1 MAEDKTNGF
10 DLEEILAEQRE
21 SDRRKA
27 EETAETDSPEFDAGS
42 QDEFPQEQYPEQY
55 DEEYEQAPESH
66 TAQPEPQSGA
76 EDLNRYATG
85 GVDLPEDAPRQ
96 EYYEEELPEDKPK
109 KKKGG
114 FFGRKKKKKKRT
126 PDFDES
132 DDMYYGIQIK
142 PIDEYRKGFNS
153 ATGELDIG
161 ADTYAALFDDSKKAI
176 DDEVEKNFEQLRRER
191 RSRVAEAVQSAGV
204 DQSEIE
210 EELGFVAPMPVS
222 SFGADP
228 YTRQH
233 GVGVEGSKTDEELPE
248 FQKAQLQS
256 IEKKEQTM
264 EIKLNVLN
272 DTIELQ
278 RTREDSPVTEETVEK
293 ILEQAPPVPEEE
305 FVEKEPVSL
314 SEEPGEAVTE
324 PAAAVRQETAVH
336 HTPAE
341 QPAEEEALQQTAVQ
355 QKQQPVSQSTLSDTI
370 IEGRPV
376 PQVPTVS
383 SIYEYRARGIPTHII
398 NADILQ
404 SALLSEAQEIEK
416 TRQMEQAQIEKQQ
429 RRTKPRPVPQ
439 AVQDDEYENVRI
451 NTIEDMEQES
461 IEDYTGPEDAKS
473 ISTELRGDMHDLTMR
488 MMITGACTV
497 ILTLINLIFGGTFA
511 AAEEIGSSP
520 VIYIALTLVF
530 LAAAI
535 AVCFKTIVNGLKALF
550 MFNANSDS
558 GVAIAAVGV
567 VVQTLSGL
575 FFTDDIAR
583 GSLHLYAVILTAVLF
598 ANAAGKLTMIRRI
611 HSNFRFITSREQKY
625 AVQGYDDYN
634 TALKM
639 TKDVVAEKPLI
650 AYQSRT
656 GFLKRFLEFSYK
668 ADPAETASQ
677 MIAPIG
683 LISSL
688 VLCIACLLITSSVP
702 AALSALSAALLACV
716 AISNML
722 AVNLPV
728 SRLTKRARR
737 AGAMIVG
744 YEGVEEL
751 GNTNAIMVDANE
763 LFPKGT
769 VVLNGIKTY
778 GDRMTV
784 QDVVLA
790 ASALVNEVGGP
801 LSGVFEQVITENED
815 ALPEVE
821 SYKYED
827 GKGISGHVDGQ
838 RIYIGN
844 RSLLINHRIDPPAQE
859 DETQYSNGNRQVV
872 YIAADKQVIA
882 MMIITYS
889 ADRRRKNELQRL
901 EENGVSV
908 VVYTTDP
915 NVTGPMVAKLFDI
928 DSNSV
933 TVLDDELG
941 KVCKGLTEREAPR
954 SDALVATK
962 GRVESMMNVVSLCV
976 SSKRQINLIV
986 ALQTGAVILGFLLV
1000 AFMACFSAINQLS
1013 SFTLF
1018 VFELVCMLLIIF
1030 IPKIRRS

>member
-1 MAEDKTNGF
+1 MGEDKTNGF

-27 EETAETDSPEFDAGS
+27 EQSAEPDSHAFDTGMDDTFS
-42 QDEFPQEQYPEQY
+42 QKQY
-55 DEEYEQAPESH
+55 EEYEKVPKSRDARPGP
-66 TAQPEPQSGA
+66 QPGA
-76 EDLNRYATG
+76 EDLNQYAPGSTE
-85 GVDLPEDAPRQ
+85 LPPEEPAQD
-96 EYYEEELPEDKPK
+96 YYEEEPPEEKPK
-109 KKKGG
+109 KKIGDL
-114 FFGRKKKKKKRT
+114 FSRKKKKKKRA

-142 PIDEYRKGFNS
+142 PIDEYRKGYN
-153 ATGELDIG
+153 AVTGELDMET
-161 ADTYAALFDDSKKAI
+161 DTYASLFDDSKKAI

-191 RSRVAEAVQSAGV
+191 RSRVTEAVQSAGM
-204 DQSEIE
+204 DESEIE
-210 EELGFVAPMPVS
+210 EELGFVASMPVTP
-222 SFGADP
+222 FGADP

-233 GVGVEGSKTDEELPE
+233 GVGVEGSKTDKELPE
-248 FQKAQLQS
+248 FQKAQLSS
-256 IEKKEQTM
+256 IEKKDQTM

-272 DTIELQ
+272 DTLELQ
-278 RTREDSPVTEETVEK
+278 KTHGDSPVTEETVHQV
-293 ILEQAPPVPEEE
+293 LEQAPPVTEEE
-305 FVEKEPVSL
+305 FFSEEAVSPPAEPEEPAPTEQQETTGFQSSAEKPVRSRQSNPVSASQTNKKPAP
-314 SEEPGEAVTE
+314 SEN
-324 PAAAVRQETAVH
+324 
-336 HTPAE
+336 
-341 QPAEEEALQQTAVQ
+341 
-355 QKQQPVSQSTLSDTI
+355 TLSDTI

-376 PQVPTVS
+376 AQIPSVS
-383 SIYEYRARGIPTHII
+383 SIYEYRERGIPTHII

-404 SALLSEAQEIEK
+404 SALLSEARDIEK
-416 TRQMEQAQIEKQQ
+416 TKQLEQEQIEKQQ
-429 RRTKPRPVPQ
+429 RRIKPRPVPQ
-439 AVQDDEYENVRI
+439 VVQDDEYENIRI

-473 ISTELRGDMHDLTMR
+473 ISNELRGDMHDLTMR

-497 ILTLINLIFGGTFA
+497 ILTLINLIFSGTFA
-511 AAEEIGSSP
+511 SADEIGSAP

-567 VVQTLSGL
+567 VVQTLAGL
-575 FFTDDIAR
+575 FFTEDIAK
-583 GSLHLYAVILTAVLF
+583 GSLHLYAVMLTVILF

-625 AVQGYDDYN
+625 AVQSYDDYN

-639 TKDVVAEKPLI
+639 AKDVVAEKPLI

-688 VLCIACLLITSSVP
+688 VLCIACLLLTSSVP
-702 AALSALSAALLACV
+702 AALSALAAALLASV
-716 AISNML
+716 SISNML
-722 AVNLPV
+722 AVNLPI

-751 GNTNAIMVDANE
+751 GNVNAIMVDANE
-763 LFPKGT
+763 LFPRGT

-778 GDRMTV
+778 GDRTTV
-784 QDVVLA
+784 QDVILA

-801 LSGVFEQVITENED
+801 LSGVFEQVINENED

-821 SYKYED
+821 KYKYED
-827 GKGISGHVDGQ
+827 GKGISGYVDGQ

-844 RSLLINHRIDPPAQE
+844 RTLLINHRIDPPAQE

-872 YIAADKQVIA
+872 YIAADMQVIA

-908 VVYTTDP
+908 IVHTTDP
-915 NVTGPMVAKLFDI
+915 NVTAPMVSKLFDI
-928 DSNSV
+928 DNNSV
-933 TVLDDELG
+933 TVLDGELG
-941 KVCKGLTEREAPR
+941 KVCKDLTEREIPR

-976 SSKRQINLIV
+976 SSKRQMNLIV

-1000 AFMACFSAINQLS
+1000 AFMACFGAMHQLS

-1018 VFELVCMLLIIF
+1018 AFELICMLLIIF
-1030 IPKIRRS
+1030 IPKMTRS

>member
-1 MAEDKTNGF
+1 MGEDKTNGF

-27 EETAETDSPEFDAGS
+27 EQNNEPDPYEFDTGIE
-42 QDEFPQEQYPEQY
+42 DEYPQEQY
-55 DEEYEQAPESH
+55 EEYETERESDAVQA
-66 TAQPEPQSGA
+66 EPSDSE
-76 EDLNRYATG
+76 EDLGLYATG
-85 GVDLPEDAPRQ
+85 KTELPAENPPQD
-96 EYYEEELPEDKPK
+96 YYEDEPPEDKPK

-114 FFGRKKKKKKRT
+114 FFGRKKKKKKRA

-142 PIDEYRKGFNS
+142 PIDEYRKGFN
-153 ATGELDIG
+153 AVTGELDVE

-191 RSRVAEAVQSAGV
+191 RSRVAEAVQSVGL
-204 DQSEIE
+204 DESEIE

-233 GVGVEGSKTDEELPE
+233 GVGVEGAKTDEDLPE
-248 FQKAQLQS
+248 FQKAQLSS
-256 IEKKEQTM
+256 IENKDQTM
-264 EIKLNVLN
+264 DIKLNVLG
-272 DTIELQ
+272 DTFELQ
-278 RTREDSPVTEETVEK
+278 KPRSDSPVTEETVQK
-293 ILEQAPPVPEEE
+293 VLEQAPPVPEEDLME
-305 FVEKEPVSL
+305 DQVIASMEDPEEPVL
-314 SEEPGEAVTE
+314 E
-324 PAAAVRQETAVH
+324 PAAAEQQETPHFEAPEMHSEKPASIPAVA
-336 HTPAE
+336 AE
-341 QPAEEEALQQTAVQ
+341 QNQQG
-355 QKQQPVSQSTLSDTI
+355 PDENTLSDTI

-376 PQVPTVS
+376 PQIPSIS
-383 SIYEYRARGIPTHII
+383 SIYEYRNRGIPTHII

-416 TRQMEQAQIEKQQ
+416 TKQLEQAQIEKQQ
-429 RRTKPRPVPQ
+429 HRAAKTRQIPQ
-439 AVQDDEYENVRI
+439 ISAEDEYENVRI

-497 ILTLINLIFGGTFA
+497 ILTLINMIFGGTFA
-511 AAEEIGSSP
+511 SADEIGSAP

-530 LAAAI
+530 LAASI

-567 VVQTLSGL
+567 VIQTLSGL
-575 FFTDDIAR
+575 FFTEDIVK
-583 GSLHLYAVILTAVLF
+583 GNLHLYAVMLTVVLF

-611 HSNFRFITSREQKY
+611 HSNFRFVTSREQKY
-625 AVQGYDDYN
+625 AVQSYDDYN

-639 TKDVVAEKPLI
+639 TKDVTAEKPLI

-677 MIAPIG
+677 MVAPIG

-688 VLCIACLLITSSVP
+688 VLCIACMLLTSSVP
-702 AALSALSAALLACV
+702 AALSALAAALLASV

-722 AVNLPV
+722 AVNLPI

-751 GNTNAIMVDANE
+751 GNVNAIMVDANE
-763 LFPKGT
+763 LFPRGT

-778 GDRMTV
+778 GDRTTV

-801 LSGVFEQVITENED
+801 LGGVFEQVINENED

-821 SYKYED
+821 NYKYED

-872 YIAADKQVIA
+872 YIAADTQVIA

-901 EENGVSV
+901 EESGVCV
-908 VVYTTDP
+908 VVHTTDP
-915 NVTGPMVAKLFDI
+915 NVTGPMVSKLFDI
-928 DSNSV
+928 DNNSV
-933 TVLDDELG
+933 SVLDAELG
-941 KVCKGLTEREAPR
+941 KVCKDLTEREVPR

-976 SSKRQINLIV
+976 SSKRQMNLIV

-1000 AFMACFSAINQLS
+1000 AFMACFGAMHQLS

-1018 VFELVCMLLIIF
+1018 VFELICILLIIF
-1030 IPKIRRS
+1030 IPKMRRS

>member
-21 SDRRKA
+21 SNRRKA
-27 EETAETDSPEFDAGS
+27 EETAETDSPEFDTGAE
-42 QDEFPQEQYPEQY
+42 DAFPQEQY
-55 DEEYEQAPESH
+55 EEYEQAPESH
-66 TAQPEPQSGA
+66 TAQPEPSSDD

-85 GVDLPEDAPRQ
+85 GMDLPEEALQQ
-96 EYYEEELPEDKPK
+96 EYYEEDLQEEKPK

-153 ATGELDIG
+153 VTGELDIG

-191 RSRVAEAVQSAGV
+191 RSRVAEAVQSAGM

-248 FQKAQLQS
+248 FQKAQLHS
-256 IEKKEQTM
+256 IENKEQTM

-305 FVEKEPVSL
+305 MTADEAVSPPKKP
-314 SEEPGEAVTE
+314 EETVTE
-324 PAAAVRQETAVH
+324 PAAMQQETAVH
-336 HTPAE
+336 HTPPPVQSAE
-341 QPAEEEALQQTAVQ
+341 QRQPPA
-355 QKQQPVSQSTLSDTI
+355 SQNTLSDTI

-376 PQVPTVS
+376 PQIPAVS

-439 AVQDDEYENVRI
+439 DVPDDEYENIRI

-558 GVAIAAVGV
+558 GVAIAAAGV

-575 FFTDDIAR
+575 FFTEDIAR

-639 TKDVVAEKPLI
+639 TKDVVADKPLI

-722 AVNLPV
+722 AVNLPI

-778 GDRMTV
+778 GDRTTV

-801 LSGVFEQVITENED
+801 LTGVFEQVITENED

-821 SYKYED
+821 NYKYED

-941 KVCKGLTEREAPR
+941 QICKGLTDRETPR

-962 GRVESMMNVVSLCV
+962 GRIESMMNVVSLCV
-976 SSKRQINLIV
+976 SSKRQVNLIV

-1000 AFMACFSAINQLS
+1000 AFMACFGAIHQLS

-1018 VFELVCMLLIIF
+1018 VFELVCMLLIIL
-1030 IPKIRRS
+1030 IPRMRHS

>member
-1 MAEDKTNGF
+1 MGEDKTNGF

-27 EETAETDSPEFDAGS
+27 AQNAEPDSHSFDTGIKDTFS
-42 QDEFPQEQYPEQY
+42 QEQYG
-55 DEEYEQAPESH
+55 EYEQNPKSGN
-66 TAQPEPQSGA
+66 AQSEPQSGA
-76 EDLNRYATG
+76 EDLNLNAMG
-85 GVDLPEDAPRQ
+85 GTDLPAESSQED
-96 EYYEEELPEDKPK
+96 YYEEEPQEEKQK

-114 FFGRKKKKKKRT
+114 LFGRKKKKKKRA

-142 PIDEYRKGFNS
+142 PIDEYRKGYN
-153 ATGELDIG
+153 AVTGELDIE
-161 ADTYAALFDDSKKAI
+161 ADTYASLFDDSKKAI
-176 DDEVEKNFEQLRRER
+176 DNEVEKNFEQLRRER
-191 RSRVAEAVQSAGV
+191 RSRVAEAVQSAGI
-204 DQSEIE
+204 DESEIE

-233 GVGVEGSKTDEELPE
+233 GIGVEGSKTDEELPE
-248 FQKAQLQS
+248 FQKAQLSS
-256 IEKKEQTM
+256 IEKKDQTM

-278 RTREDSPVTEETVEK
+278 KTRGDSPVTEETVQK
-293 ILEQAPPVPEEE
+293 VLEQAPDVQEEDFFAEDTVFPTAEPEKPVAS
-305 FVEKEPVSL
+305 PV
-314 SEEPGEAVTE
+314 
-324 PAAAVRQETAVH
+324 AAGQQETAEFQA
-336 HTPAE
+336 PAE
-341 QPAEEEALQQTAVQ
+341 KAVQ
-355 QKQQPVSQSTLSDTI
+355 SRPPEPIFSTAQADKKQQAPSENTLSDTI

-376 PQVPTVS
+376 PRIPSIS
-383 SIYEYRARGIPTHII
+383 SIYEYRERGIPTHII
-398 NADILQ
+398 NADVLQ
-404 SALLSEAQEIEK
+404 SALLSEARDIEK
-416 TRQMEQAQIEKQQ
+416 TRLLEQEQIEKQQ
-429 RRTKPRPVPQ
+429 RRIKPRPAPQ
-439 AVQDDEYENVRI
+439 VVQDDEYENVRI

-497 ILTLINLIFGGTFA
+497 ILTLINMIFGGTFA
-511 AAEEIGSSP
+511 SADEIGSAP

-575 FFTDDIAR
+575 FFTEDIAK
-583 GSLHLYAVILTAVLF
+583 GSLHLYAVMLTVLLF

-611 HSNFRFITSREQKY
+611 HSNFRFVTSREQKY
-625 AVQGYDDYN
+625 AVQSYDDYN

-650 AYQSRT
+650 ACQSRT

-688 VLCIACLLITSSVP
+688 VLCIACLLLTSSVP
-702 AALSALSAALLACV
+702 AALSALTAALLASV

-722 AVNLPV
+722 AVNLPI

-751 GNTNAIMVDANE
+751 GNVNAIMVDANE
-763 LFPKGT
+763 LFPRGT

-778 GDRMTV
+778 GDRTTV

-801 LSGVFEQVITENED
+801 LSGVFEQVISENED

-821 SYKYED
+821 NYKYED
-827 GKGISGHVDGQ
+827 GKGISGHVDSQ

-844 RSLLINHRIDPPAQE
+844 RALLINHRIDPPAQE

-872 YIAADKQVIA
+872 YIAADTQVIA

-908 VVYTTDP
+908 VVHTTDP
-915 NVTGPMVAKLFDI
+915 NVTAPMISKLFDI
-928 DSNSV
+928 DNNSV
-933 TVLDDELG
+933 TVLDHDLG
-941 KVCKGLTEREAPR
+941 KVCKSLTEREIPR

-976 SSKRQINLIV
+976 SSKRQMNLIV

-1000 AFMACFSAINQLS
+1000 AFMACFGAMHQLS

-1018 VFELVCMLLIIF
+1018 VFELICMLLIIF
-1030 IPKIRRS
+1030 IPKMRRS